1 MMKRQRS
8 SVLLVLSAVLLTGC
22 GEDSVTGLTLRD
34 LAGLWTASGFTFT
47 SVANPAHRIDLIAD
61 MGGSM
66 TLSILANGSFS
77 GTINLPGVT
86 PFSLPIGGT
95 VTLDAAGGTMDV
107 SFDELTLSYGLFND
121 FVAAFT
127 LDEAKRILTWSFG
140 PTPFDFPQNPAE
152 GEEPAMAVVILTRS

>member
-1 MMKRQRS
+1 MLKRHRS
-8 SVLLVLSAVLLTGC
+8 PVLVLLTAVLLPGC
-22 GEDSVTGLTLRD
+22 GDDSVTGLSLRD
-34 LAGLWTASGFTFT
+34 LAGQWTASSFTFT
-47 SVANPAHRIDLIAD
+47 SVANPSHRIDLIGD
-61 MGGSM
+61 MGGTM

-95 VTLDAAGGTMDV
+95 VTLDAAANTMDV

-127 LDEAKRILTWSFG
+127 LDEARRILTWSFG
-140 PTPFDFPQNPAE
+140 PTPFDFPQNPAV
-152 GEEPAMAVVILTRS
+152 GEEAAMALVILTRT